1 MYNFGQYIPQK
12 SPVHDLDPR
21 VKIIAVLALSLIILQ
36 VDIIGLLGVT
46 AMGLICVRLARIPVT
61 ALLKTL
67 RPVLPF
73 FGCLF
78 LLYIFFT
85 PGRPLPLFPIGP
97 VQISYEGL
105 YIGLQQVGKFILLVA
120 SASILTMTTP
130 ASEITMGLER
140 LLRPLRIVGVS
151 SHDVAMM
158 ISLALRFFPT
168 LVDEIKS
175 IREAHLARGA
185 NLNAHTLSGK
195 VRTIIYLAGP
205 LATNILRRCDQIVDA
220 MEARG
225 YQQGSRTYLRELA
238 LTRADYFIIIVL
250 VIAVLVPLVGIPCV

>member
-36 VDIIGLLGVT
+36 VGIIGLLEVVT
-46 AMGLICVRLARIPVT
+46 VVLLGARWARIPVL
-61 ALLKTL
+61 ALLKIL

-158 ISLALRFFPT
+158 ISLALRFLPT

-175 IREAHLARGA
+175 IREAQLARGA
-185 NLNAHTLSGK
+185 NLNAHTLTSK

-205 LATNILRRCDQIVDA
+205 LSTNILRRCDEIVDA

-238 LTRADYFIIIVL
+238 LTRVDGLIIMVL
-250 VIAVLVPLVGIPCV
+250 VIAVLFPLVGIP